1 MKVKVKVKAKR
12 LFWFETALERWMF
25 AIGVALCLFYVGAMT
40 YRAAGS
46 RLALRSFQVA
56 NRMGEAP
63 LEKADVGGVSGAAV
77 DFRLWSEKRIAAYR
91 DALAK
96 QFASPLAVLRVQR
109 LGIEVAVFPGTD
121 ELALNRGVGWI
132 NGTARPGQSGN
143 IGIAGHRDGFFRG
156 LKDIAVSDSLT
167 LDLGSQTAQY
177 VVDEIKIVDPT
188 DVTVLA
194 ATPSPSLTLVTCYPF
209 YFVGDAPKRFI
220 VRCLLKQH
228 LKNAANIGQPDPLPS
243 GANR

>member
-1 MKVKVKVKAKR
+1 MKVKVKAKR
-12 LFWFETALERWMF
+12 LFRFETALERWMF
-25 AIGVALCLFYVGAMT
+25 VLGAALCLFYVGAMT

-46 RLALRSFQVA
+46 RLALRTFRLA
-56 NRMGEAP
+56 NGMGEAP
-63 LEKADVGGVSGAAV
+63 LEKADVGGVPGAAV

-109 LGIEVAVFPGTD
+109 LSIEVAVFPSTD

-132 NGTARPGQSGN
+132 AGTARPGEPGGN

-156 LKDIAVSDSLT
+156 LKDISVGDSLT

-209 YFVGDAPKRFI
+209 YFVGDAPRRFI
-220 VRCLLKQH
+220 VRCSLKQH
-228 LKNAANIGQPDPLPS
+228 LKNAANTGQPDPLPN